1 MLTAQEVDACASV
14 KEIADL
20 LPGNFFRREADTF
33 LYNAMVGGKDDI
45 LRMLQGWEL
54 GFAG

>member
-20 LPGNFFRREADTF
+20 LPGNFFRREADTL

-45 LRMLQGWEL
+45 LRMLQG
-54 GFAG
+54 GS